1 MHLTASACLQRL
13 ARIACVI
20 FGSLGLGHQALA
32 TDAFPTRPLQFV
44 VPFAAG
50 GGLDANARQ
59 FAQALSE
66 VLRQPVSVINRDGA
80 AGTIGLQTVASARP
94 DGYTLAFTPAVSL
107 TSEPHRIKTLGY
119 QLGSFKPV
127 CQVFDNIF
135 AIAVT
140 GNSPYKT
147 VADLLKDA
155 ARQPGSVSY
164 GTSGTGSIPHL
175 GTSDIEA
182 SAKVDMTHVPYK
194 GDGPMLQDLLAGR
207 LSFGA
212 VLASSINPQLQA
224 GTLRL
229 LAVYADRRHPS
240 FPQVPTLGDA
250 GVRVVQLSFGGLL
263 VPAATPSD
271 VLVALEASCEKAI
284 QLPSYREWAKR
295 ANQVVDFKSSSG
307 FEDRLRQDSQSKAT
321 TLKRLG
327 L

>member
-1 MHLTASACLQRL
+1 MASATTPDVLKPSPSQHRSPPCISLPR
-13 ARIACVI
+13 RAC
-20 FGSLGLGHQALA
+20 
-32 TDAFPTRPLQFV
+32 
-44 VPFAAG
+44 
-50 GGLDANARQ
+50 
-59 FAQALSE
+59 
-66 VLRQPVSVINRDGA
+66 
-80 AGTIGLQTVASARP
+80 
-94 DGYTLAFTPAVSL
+94 
-107 TSEPHRIKTLGY
+107 
-119 QLGSFKPV
+119 
-127 CQVFDNIF
+127 NIF

-194 GDGPMLQDLLAGR
+194 GDGPMLQDLLA
-207 LSFGA
+207 
-212 VLASSINPQLQA
+212 
-224 GTLRL
+224 
-229 LAVYADRRHPS
+229 
-240 FPQVPTLGDA
+240 
-250 GVRVVQLSFGGLL
+250 VRLSFGGLL
-263 VPAATPSD
+263 VPAATPSN
-271 VLVALEASCEKAI
+271 VLAALEASCEKAI
-284 QLPSYREWAKR
+284 QLSGYREWAKR